1 MALKKHISY
10 QWRLFIPLITTLW
23 ALIIGMALWQAN
35 KERNY
40 QADKLR
46 AQLSLINDRIIDAY
60 ETEFNPQAYFKFV
73 STSFQKMPE
82 YDLIRISVYKDKSL
96 IYNIG
101 EIVSLTDDEIS
112 HDSGLTTE
120 AGEEDLAVDQESDH
134 SNDYF
139 YYKATTSD
147 DGRLEVLT
155 AVPVND
161 LLRKASLPDYKIWV
175 VLVVLV
181 IFLTILSYYTTRY
194 LGTNVRI
201 LRDFAVNA
209 ANDRNYK
216 PDLSKVPHD
225 ELGEITRQIA
235 HMHTSLTQALE
246 NTKREHE
253 VALHAMNE
261 KARLKRQLTN
271 NINHELKTPV
281 GVIKG
286 YLDTITENPDM
297 DSEAR
302 DRFILKA
309 QEHVNRLVN
318 LMNDVSSLTRLD
330 EGSSIINTEEID
342 FHDVV
347 YSVVSDCT
355 ESGMIGE
362 LSFVYDIPLNC
373 RVNGNF
379 NLLTGMLNNLVKNAR
394 LHSKGTECGIKLIG
408 EDAKFYTFAFY
419 DNGVGVS
426 EEHIPHLFD
435 RFYRVD
441 SGRTRKAG
449 GTGLGL
455 PIVQNTVL
463 AHGGTIEISNRP
475 EGGLQFT
482 FTLPKALKHTGS

>member
-1 MALKKHISY
+1 MVLKKHISY
-10 QWRLFIPLITTLW
+10 QWRLFIPLITTIW

-35 KERNY
+35 KERDY
-40 QADKLR
+40 RKDKLY
-46 AQLSLINDRIIDAY
+46 AQLSMINDRIIEAY
-60 ETEFNPQAYFKFV
+60 KTETNPQPFFNFV
-73 STSFQKMPE
+73 STSFQRMPE

-112 HDSGLTTE
+112 HDAGLTNAPDE
-120 AGEEDLAVDQESDH
+120 DDLAIDRAPGHET
-134 SNDYF
+134 DYF
-139 YYKATTSD
+139 FYKATSSD

-155 AVPVND
+155 VVPVND
-161 LLRKASLPDYKIWV
+161 MLHKASLPDPKIWIV
-175 VLVVLV
+175 VV
-181 IFLTILSYYTTRY
+181 IIAVMLTILSYYTTRY

-201 LRDFAVNA
+201 LRNFAINA
-209 ANDRNYK
+209 ANDSNYK
-216 PDLSKVPHD
+216 PDISKIPHD

-235 HMHTSLTQALE
+235 RLHNNLTQALE
-246 NTKREHE
+246 NTRREHD
-253 VALHAMNE
+253 VALHDMNE

-286 YLDTITENPDM
+286 YLDTIVDNPDM
-297 DSEAR
+297 DPEAR
-302 DRFILKA
+302 DRFITKA
-309 QEHVNRLVN
+309 QEHVNRLVS

-330 EGSSIINTEEID
+330 EASSIINTEEID

-355 ESGMIGE
+355 ESGVLGN

-373 RVNGNF
+373 RINGNF

-394 LHSKGTECGIKLIG
+394 LHSKGTECGIKLVG
-408 EDAKFYTFAFY
+408 EDDKFYTFVFY
-419 DNGVGVS
+419 DNGIGVG

-441 SGRTRKAG
+441 SGRSRKAG

-455 PIVQNTVL
+455 PIVQNTVV

-482 FTLPKALKHTGS
+482 FTLPKADNQPND

>member
-1 MALKKHISY
+1 MVLKKHISY
-10 QWRLFIPLITTLW
+10 QWRLFIPLITTIW

-46 AQLSLINDRIIDAY
+46 AQLSLINERIIDAY
-60 ETEFNPQAYFKFV
+60 QTETNPQAYFKFV
-73 STSFQKMPE
+73 SMSFQKMPE
-82 YDLIRISVYKDKSL
+82 YESIRISVYKDKSL

-101 EIVSLTDDEIS
+101 EIVSLSDDEIS
-112 HDSGLTTE
+112 HDAGLTNTP
-120 AGEEDLAVDQESDH
+120 GEDDLAIGQESDR
-134 SNDYF
+134 NVDYF
-139 YYKATTSD
+139 FYKATSSD

-155 AVPVND
+155 VVPVND
-161 LLRKASLPDYKIWV
+161 LIRKASIPDPKIWV
-175 VLVVLV
+175 VVVIIAV
-181 IFLTILSYYTTRY
+181 ILTVLSYYTTRY

-201 LRDFAVNA
+201 LRDFATNA

-216 PDLSKVPHD
+216 PDISKIPHD

-235 HMHTSLTQALE
+235 RLHNNLTQALE
-246 NTKREHE
+246 NTKREHD

-271 NINHELKTPV
+271 NINHELKPPV

-286 YLDTITENPDM
+286 YLDTIVDNPDM
-297 DSEAR
+297 EPEAR
-302 DRFILKA
+302 DRFITKA

-330 EGSSIINTEEID
+330 EASSIINTEEID

-355 ESGMIGE
+355 ESGIIGD

-394 LHSKGTECGIKLIG
+394 LHSKGTECGIKIIG

-419 DNGVGVS
+419 DNGIGVG
-426 EEHIPHLFD
+426 EEHLPHLFD

-482 FTLPKALKHTGS
+482 FTLPKASN

>member
-1 MALKKHISY
+1 MVLKKHISY
-10 QWRLFIPLITTLW
+10 QWRLFIPLITTIW

-46 AQLSLINDRIIDAY
+46 AQLSLINERIIDAY
-60 ETEFNPQAYFKFV
+60 QTETNPQAYFKFV
-73 STSFQKMPE
+73 SMSFQKMPE
-82 YDLIRISVYKDKSL
+82 YESIRISVYKDKSL

-101 EIVSLTDDEIS
+101 EIVSLSDDEIS
-112 HDSGLTTE
+112 HDAGLTNTP
-120 AGEEDLAVDQESDH
+120 GEDDLAIGQESDH
-134 SNDYF
+134 NVDYF
-139 YYKATTSD
+139 FYKATSSD

-155 AVPVND
+155 VVPVND
-161 LLRKASLPDYKIWV
+161 LIRKASIPDPKIWV
-175 VLVVLV
+175 VVVIIAV
-181 IFLTILSYYTTRY
+181 ILTVLSYYTTRY

-201 LRDFAVNA
+201 LRDFATNA

-216 PDLSKVPHD
+216 PDISKIPHD

-235 HMHTSLTQALE
+235 RLHNNLTQALE
-246 NTKREHE
+246 NTKREHD

-271 NINHELKTPV
+271 NINHELNPPV

-286 YLDTITENPDM
+286 YLDTIVDNPDM
-297 DSEAR
+297 EPEAR
-302 DRFILKA
+302 DRFISKA

-330 EGSSIINTEEID
+330 EASSIINTEEID

-355 ESGMIGE
+355 ESGIIGD

-394 LHSKGTECGIKLIG
+394 LHSKGTECGIKIIG

-419 DNGVGVS
+419 DNGIGVG

-482 FTLPKALKHTGS
+482 FTLPKAGN

>member
-1 MALKKHISY
+1 MALKRHISY
-10 QWRLFIPLITTLW
+10 QWRLFIPLITTIW
-23 ALIIGMALWQAN
+23 ALIIGMALWQAE

-60 ETEFNPQAYFKFV
+60 QTEINPQSYFKFV

-82 YDLIRISVYKDKSL
+82 YEQIRISVYKDENL

-101 EIVSLTDDEIS
+101 EIVSLSDEEIL
-112 HDSGLTTE
+112 HDAGLTVSP
-120 AGEEDLAVDQESDH
+120 GESDLEASESSGH
-134 SNDYF
+134 NSEYF

-155 AVPVND
+155 VVPVNE
-161 LLRKASLPDYKIWV
+161 LLRKASLPDPKIWV
-175 VLVVLV
+175 VVVLIAIV
-181 IFLTILSYYTTRY
+181 LTVLSYYTTRY
-194 LGTNVRI
+194 LGTNVKI
-201 LRDFAVNA
+201 LRDFAINS

-216 PDLSKVPHD
+216 PDLSKIPHD
-225 ELGEITRQIA
+225 ELGDITRQIA
-235 HMHTSLTQALE
+235 RLHNNLTQALE
-246 NTKREHE
+246 NTKREHD

-286 YLDTITENPDM
+286 YLDTIVDNPDM
-297 DSEAR
+297 DPAAR
-302 DRFILKA
+302 ERFITKA

-330 EGSSIINTEEID
+330 EGSSIINTEPID

-347 YSVVSDCT
+347 YSVISDCT
-355 ESGMIGE
+355 ESGMLGN
-362 LSFVYDIPLNC
+362 LSFAYDIPLNC
-373 RVNGNF
+373 RINGNF
-379 NLLTGMLNNLVKNAR
+379 NLLTGMLSNLVKNANI
-394 LHSKGTECGIKLIG
+394 HSKGTECGIKLVG
-408 EDAKFYTFAFY
+408 EDDKFYTFAFY
-419 DNGVGVS
+419 DNGIGVS
-426 EEHIPHLFD
+426 QEHIPHLFD

-441 SGRTRKAG
+441 SGRSRKAG

-455 PIVQNTVL
+455 SIVQNTVL
-463 AHGGTIEISNRP
+463 AHGGTIVISNRP

-482 FTLPKALKHTGS
+482 FTLPKAHQ

>member
-1 MALKKHISY
+1 MVLKKHISY
-10 QWRLFIPLITTLW
+10 QWRLFIPLITTIW

-46 AQLSLINDRIIDAY
+46 AQLSLINERIIDAY
-60 ETEFNPQAYFKFV
+60 QTETNPQAYFKFV
-73 STSFQKMPE
+73 SMSFQKMPE
-82 YDLIRISVYKDKSL
+82 YESIRISVYKDKSL

-101 EIVSLTDDEIS
+101 EIVSLSDDEIS
-112 HDSGLTTE
+112 HDAGLTNTP
-120 AGEEDLAVDQESDH
+120 GEDDLAIGQESDR
-134 SNDYF
+134 NVDYF
-139 YYKATTSD
+139 FYKATSSD

-155 AVPVND
+155 VVPVND
-161 LLRKASLPDYKIWV
+161 LIRKASIPDPKIWV
-175 VLVVLV
+175 VVVIIAV
-181 IFLTILSYYTTRY
+181 ILTVLSYYTTRY

-201 LRDFAVNA
+201 LRDFATNA

-216 PDLSKVPHD
+216 PDISKIPHD

-235 HMHTSLTQALE
+235 RLHNNLTQALE
-246 NTKREHE
+246 NTKREHD

-271 NINHELKTPV
+271 NINHELNPPV

-286 YLDTITENPDM
+286 YLDTIVDNPDM
-297 DSEAR
+297 EPEAR
-302 DRFILKA
+302 DRFITKA

-330 EGSSIINTEEID
+330 EASSIINTEEID

-355 ESGMIGE
+355 ESGIIGD

-394 LHSKGTECGIKLIG
+394 LHSKGTECGIKIIG
-408 EDAKFYTFAFY
+408 ENAKFYTFAFY
-419 DNGVGVS
+419 DNGIGVG
-426 EEHIPHLFD
+426 EEHLPHLFD

-482 FTLPKALKHTGS
+482 FTLPKAGN